1 VSEFQ
6 FSAWSRRGC
15 TWLPFRDARTMREP
29 RLAAPA
35 AFLLLFVS
43 VAILA
48 PALTPHDPNA
58 QDLPNRFRP
67 PAWLPG
73 GVGEYLLGTD
83 QLGRDL
89 LSRLIMGSRVSLLVG
104 FTTVSVGLVLGT
116 IIGITAGYF
125 EGMFDRLIMRL
136 ADIQLSFPYILLTLA
151 IAAVFGAGLLTI
163 ILVLGVASWP
173 AYARITRGAT
183 LSVKQ
188 REFVQAAI
196 ALGSP
201 DMRLLV
207 RHILPNI
214 AGSLVILATLQ
225 VSQMMLSEAA
235 LSFLGV
241 GVPISTPTWGGM
253 LNEGQKYIFHA
264 WWPTVFP
271 GLVLTA
277 VVVAFNFLG
286 DVLGERLGT

>member
-1 VSEFQ
+1 VLALMAVF
-6 FSAWSRRGC
+6 AP
-15 TWLPFRDARTMREP
+15 WLMPY
-29 RLAAPA
+29 
-35 AFLLLFVS
+35 
-43 VAILA
+43 
-48 PALTPHDPNA
+48 DPNA
-58 QDLPNRFRP
+58 QNLLDRLRP

-73 GVGEYLLGTD
+73 GIAGHVLGTD

-104 FTTVSVGLVLGT
+104 FTTVMVGLVLGT
-116 IIGITAGYF
+116 SIGITAGYF
-125 EGMFDRLIMRL
+125 EGTFDRLVMRL

-151 IAAVFGAGLLTI
+151 IAAVFGAGLVTI

-188 REFVQAAI
+188 REFVQAAV
-196 ALGSP
+196 AVGNS
-201 DMRLLV
+201 DSRLMC

-241 GVPISTPTWGGM
+241 GVPITTPTWGGM
-253 LNEGQKYIFHA
+253 LNEGQKYIFYA

-271 GLVLTA
+271 GMVLTI

-286 DVLGERLGT
+286 DVLGERLGA